1 MARLRYAA
9 LAIGSQG
16 VSRMV
21 PRLTLQQVAP
31 GLACLLDYKS
41 QWWSADL
48 RAGLS
53 VAAVALPVAIAYRT
67 AVARGGKVYFFP
79 DIYGHDAELSEALRK
94 VAGPLRP
101 ARRPAE
107 GAAGSRRPA
116 A

>member
-31 GLACLLDYKS
+31 GLACLLDYKF
-41 QWWSADL
+41 QWWAADL

-53 VAAVALPVAIAYRT
+53 VAVANAVAEAKKAAHVVTRQ
-67 AVARGGKVYFFP
+67 RGGRGAVREICEMILRGQGRWR
-79 DIYGHDAELSEALRK
+79 DIRTRYEI
-94 VAGPLRP
+94 P
-101 ARRPAE
+101 
-107 GAAGSRRPA
+107 
-116 A
+116 